1 MSFKFVISTI
11 LVLLISS
18 YHSIASDFYRPW
30 HQFNRGLILDAYELN
45 PIDWPE
51 LVKDRRIVGFIN
63 KATDGLPPTYN
74 CRRGKTKLSRKL
86 CREQYRKYAI
96 TKELYNSRKL
106 IATGM
111 GLKWG
116 AYHLGRPDNPIDQAN
131 HFIKFTNPDDNDLIA
146 LDIEHNDP
154 KKWMSL
160 KDAEIF
166 AAHIKIRLGRYPLL
180 YVNGSTAKFVAENS
194 ETYPILSRLQL
205 WYARY
210 KPNISDVFPLGKWN
224 SYSIWQFSYQG
235 NCNKEECPYR
245 IAGASTKIDV
255 NVTNHN
261 IRDLKNIWPMPQV
274 DLRKKPVQLS
284 HTSTNSAS
292 ENPITNFEEFD
303 IEPADA
309 IVTGSIASQKPDLKL
324 RSVVVRR
331 RITDDG
337 GYQVLP
343 ACANFDP
350 QAHEQSGPGR
360 RLYFHR
366 YETKLSRNSQM
377 NCQFSQP

>member
-1 MSFKFVISTI
+1 MSIKFVICTI
-11 LVLLISS
+11 LTFLISS
-18 YHSIASDFYRPW
+18 YHSIASDFDRPW
-30 HQFNRGLILDAYELN
+30 HQYNRGLILDAYELN

-63 KATDGLPPTYN
+63 KATDGLPPAYD
-74 CRRGKTKLSRKL
+74 CRRGKTSLSRKL

-96 TKELYNSRKL
+96 TKELYKSRKL

-116 AYHLGRPDNPIDQAN
+116 AYHLGRPGNPIDQAN
-131 HFIKFTNPDDNDLIA
+131 HFINFTNPDNNDLIA

-160 KDAEIF
+160 EDAEIF
-166 AAHIKIRLGRYPLL
+166 AAHIKVRLGRYPLL
-180 YVNGSTAKFVAENS
+180 YVNGSTAQFVAENS

-210 KPNISDVFPLGKWN
+210 KPNIADVFPLGKWN

-245 IAGASTKIDV
+245 IAGASDRIDV
-255 NVTNHN
+255 NVTRYS
-261 IRDLKNIWPMPQV
+261 IRKLRNIWPMPQV
-274 DLRKKPVQLS
+274 DLRKMLLQLAHTQSTGKKLNIVQEEADTEPVD
-284 HTSTNSAS
+284 HF
-292 ENPITNFEEFD
+292 I
-303 IEPADA
+303 
-309 IVTGSIASQKPDLKL
+309 TGSISSKMPDLKL
-324 RSVVVRR
+324 RATAVHRQ
-331 RITDDG
+331 ITGDG
-337 GYQVLP
+337 GFPAQL
-343 ACANFDP
+343 ACASFDP
-350 QAHEQSGPGR
+350 QAHERNGPGH

-366 YETKLSRNSQM
+366 YETRLARNSLKS
-377 NCQFSQP
+377 CQYSQP

>member
-1 MSFKFVISTI
+1 MSVKFVISTI
-11 LVLLISS
+11 LALLISS
-18 YHSIASDFYRPW
+18 YHSLASDFNRPW
-30 HQFNRGLILDAYELN
+30 QKFNRGLVLDAYELN
-45 PIDWPE
+45 PIDWPK

-63 KATDGLPPTYN
+63 KATDGLPPVYN
-74 CRRGKTKLSRKL
+74 CRRGKTSLSRKL

-96 TKELYNSRKL
+96 TKELYKSRKL

-116 AYHLGRPDNPIDQAN
+116 SYHLGRPGNPIDQAN

-160 KDAEIF
+160 EDAEIF
-166 AAHIKIRLGRYPLL
+166 AAHIKTRLGRYPLL
-180 YVNGSTAKFVAENS
+180 YVNGSTAKFIAINS
-194 ETYPILSRLQL
+194 EDYPILSRLQL

-210 KPNISDVFPLGKWN
+210 KPNISDVFPMGRWA

-235 NCNKEECPYR
+235 NCNKEKCPYR
-245 IAGASTKIDV
+245 ISGASTKIDV
-255 NVTNHN
+255 NVTRHN

-274 DLRKKPVQLS
+274 DLRKKPIQLTHMS
-284 HTSTNSAS
+284 PSGNSEVPTTSL
-292 ENPITNFEEFD
+292 EGLDF
-303 IEPADA
+303 EPADA
-309 IVTGSIASQKPDLKL
+309 IVTGSIASQEPDIKH
-324 RSVVVRR
+324 RSAVVHL
-331 RITDDG
+331 RITDDD
-337 GYQVLP
+337 GYQGLT

-350 QAHEQSGPGR
+350 QAHEQSDPGH

-366 YETKLSRNSQM
+366 YETKLSQNSQM
-377 NCQFSQP
+377 NCQSSQP